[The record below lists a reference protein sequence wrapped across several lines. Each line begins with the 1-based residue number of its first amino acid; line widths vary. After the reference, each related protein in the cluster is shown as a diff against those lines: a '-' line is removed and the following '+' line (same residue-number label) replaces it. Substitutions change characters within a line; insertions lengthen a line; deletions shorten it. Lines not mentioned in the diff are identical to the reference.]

1 MGKYY
6 VAFEQ
11 VYKKQVAELAAQ
23 GMSEEEAR
31 LKAPL
36 IVEAQEMLR
45 RWEAKDPEI
54 YTLWERMNGW
64 VYSGFDTTYKSLGI
78 EFDKVY
84 YESQTYLLGKTIV
97 QEGLDK
103 GVFYKRPDGSVWI
116 DLINN
121 GLDEKLLL
129 RSDGTSAVTYTHL
142 TLPTISSV

>member
-1 MGKYY
+1 MLAWQKFAHGETPSSSGIKGDFLVGKYY

-103 GVFYKRPDGSVWI
+103 EYSTNDPMGRYGSI
-116 DLINN
+116 
-121 GLDEKLLL
+121 
-129 RSDGTSAVTYTHL
+129 
-142 TLPTISSV
+142 